1 MCFVKLCFKKKLMGI
16 CAWRDVWRIN
26 KKDKPN
32 IWLHMPD
39 ENVILKNN
47 RGCLLILGKLLE
59 KTDFRHIEKK
69 SLKEKDT
76 GRDR

>member
-26 KKDKPN
+26 KKDKSN

-39 ENVILKNN
+39 ENVIL
-47 RGCLLILGKLLE
+47 RITEYVCL
-59 KTDFRHIEKK
+59 F
-69 SLKEKDT
+69 
-76 GRDR
+76 